1 MKRLALLTL
10 TALMAAII
18 SACGGAGEKKTDT
31 GPANNAT
38 QQQAPGGATGG
49 AQPGQ

>member
-18 SACGGAGEKKTDT
+18 SACGGAGEKKAET
-31 GPANNAT
+31 GSANNAT
-38 QQQAPGGATGG
+38 QQQGAGG
-49 AQPGQ
+49 AQTGQ